1 MEVGCGGVMQSE
13 VLGLRRS
20 RLRLRFRVSDGQPPI
35 SISRNATAR
44 PHCTTPLQWG
54 ISPEELILAWPESTR
69 LACLYSS
76 DAAET
81 GRARLGGGET
91 NGASRWSRW
100 SVFVPLSPAAAIT
113 PSSVGSHV
121 SSRRASLAVVRT
133 LTDADLRSIQ
143 TEEGRIAA
151 VREFLDALTPTADV
165 QAAAFEQSKG
175 DAPQT
180 PMVLLFA
187 SYELGRVL
195 EPTVARASGRQRWG
209 DESGAT
215 KSGAKNDGHELPL
228 ITAVQAQAAIV
239 HDRVTNSWSILA
251 ASDQA
256 QRDFEAFVA
265 SIDTSADAARPHPHS
280 ANAPY
285 TLGPLVSAMGADAYK
300 AAVRRAVE
308 YIRDGDVFQV
318 NLAHALEASFEG
330 STRRLFVDLSRS
342 ARPWFGAYA
351 ELENGDRCTTVLS
364 VSPELFLDFD
374 PADRRITTRPIKGT
388 RPSTA
393 PEREL
398 FDAPKD
404 RAELNM
410 IIDLMRNDLGRVS
423 EYGSVRV
430 QDARAIET
438 HAVAQPDAQSSAAI
452 SDAASTSS
460 PGGVRHAVATITGR
474 LAPQRTIT
482 DLLCAAFPGGSIT
495 GAPKVRAMQIIEEL
509 EPSPRGLYCG
519 SIALLDGR
527 GHHTASIAI
536 RTATVSGDRFRF
548 PVGAGIVADSIAES
562 EWLETL
568 DKAGAVFRLVRG

>member
-1 MEVGCGGVMQSE
+1 MQSE
-13 VLGLRRS
+13 VLGQRRS

-35 SISRNATAR
+35 STLRNATAR

-54 ISPEELILAWPESTR
+54 ISPEELILAWPGSAR

-76 DAAET
+76 DAMAT
-81 GRARLGGGET
+81 GRERLGGGET

-100 SVFVPLSPAAAIT
+100 SVFVPLPPAPAIT
-113 PSSVGSHV
+113 LCSVEPHV
-121 SSRRASLAVVRT
+121 SSRGDSLAIVRT
-133 LTDADLRSIQ
+133 LTHADLRLIQ

-151 VREFLDALTPTADV
+151 VREFLNGLTSTADV
-165 QAAAFEQSKG
+165 QAAAFEQRDS
-175 DAPQT
+175 DAPQA

-195 EPTVARASGRQRWG
+195 EPTVAHASARLQWG

-215 KSGAKNDGHELPL
+215 KLGAKNDGHELL
-228 ITAVQAQAAIV
+228 LVTAVQAQAAIV
-239 HDRVTNSWSILA
+239 HDRVTKSWSIVA
-251 ASDQA
+251 VSDQA
-256 QRDFEAFVA
+256 QRDLGAFVA
-265 SIDTSADAARPHPHS
+265 SIDTSADAVRSRAHS

-285 TLGPLVSAMGADAYK
+285 TLGPLVSAMGEDAYK

-318 NLAHALEASFEG
+318 NIAHTLEASFKG
-330 STRRLFVDLSRS
+330 SKRQLFVDLVRS

-351 ELENGDRCTTVLS
+351 ELGDDNRHTTVLS
-364 VSPELFLDFD
+364 ISPELFLDFD

-410 IIDLMRNDLGRVS
+410 IIDLMRNDLGRIS

-430 QDARAIET
+430 QDARTIET
-438 HAVAQPDAQSSAAI
+438 HAVPQ
-452 SDAASTSS
+452 SDARPSAPPVTTANAVKS
-460 PGGVRHAVATITGR
+460 GGVRHAVATITGR
-474 LAPQRTIT
+474 LAPRRTIT

-527 GHHTASIAI
+527 GRLTASIAI
-536 RTATVSGDRFRF
+536 RTATVSTDRFRF

-562 EWLETL
+562 EWRETL
-568 DKAGAVFRLVRG
+568 DKAGAVFRLVRR